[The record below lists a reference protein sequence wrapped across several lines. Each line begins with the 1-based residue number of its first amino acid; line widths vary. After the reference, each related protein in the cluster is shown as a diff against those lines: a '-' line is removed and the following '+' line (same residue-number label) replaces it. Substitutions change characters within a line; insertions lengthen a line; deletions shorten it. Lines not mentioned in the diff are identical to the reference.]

1 MLEMFIF
8 ETRQFLAQLEQ
19 LSLSSEKSGTFSTDE
34 VNEIF
39 RAMHTIKGSAAMMM
53 VNEVSS
59 LAHSVEDI
67 FYYIRESHPNI
78 IDGSSI
84 TDLILGAVDFIR
96 GEIDKIDAGGK
107 ANESSA
113 DQRAQMVMFLRLMKE
128 ANGDDPEEGSHK
140 KKKPAAKVCE
150 TVLPTVETAEV
161 KPQQYYI
168 SAAKEKMAENVYAAV
183 IFFEDGC
190 EMEEVRSYAV
200 LNTLSDKVEEIHY
213 KPEDLLD
220 DETAVDT
227 IRKEG
232 FKIWFTTNLNFEEVE
247 TQLNQTIFMERM
259 EFKQLKNVAEC
270 EFWPTPAEK
279 AIAAAKEAEQPVLPK
294 IAVSPTAKAEAQEG
308 HEIQS
313 IISVKVDK
321 LDRLMDLVGELVIAE
336 SMVTQNPDLRGL
348 ELENFAKAARQL
360 HKINGELQDSV
371 MAIRMVPVEGTFR
384 KMNRLVR
391 DMAKNLEKKVQLV
404 LVGETT
410 EVDKNINEHISDPLM
425 HIVRNAVD
433 HGIELPEERRA
444 AGKPETG
451 KITLM
456 AENAGGEVV
465 IHITDDGAGL
475 NREKIL
481 KRAREN
487 HLFSKSENELTD
499 KEIYSFIFAPGFSTN
514 EKITEFSGRGVG
526 MDVVVQNITKLGG
539 NVLVDSTP
547 GKGSVTTL
555 KIPLTLAIIKG
566 MSIGVGRSS
575 YTIPITSI
583 RESFRPLKKDM
594 VTDPDGSE
602 MIMVRGKCYP
612 IVRLHKIYDIE
623 TEITQLTDGIMIMVE
638 TEHTVMGVFADRL
651 VGVQEIVV
659 KPVPKYIQTISN
671 THGITG
677 CTLLGDG
684 SISLILD
691 AMGLSNQIYSS

>member
-8 ETRQFLAQLEQ
+8 ETRQFLEQLEQ
-19 LSLSSEKSGTFSTDE
+19 LSLNSEKSGTFSRDE

-53 VNEVSS
+53 VNEVSA

-67 FYYIRESHPNI
+67 FYYIRESHPKVV
-78 IDGSSI
+78 DGSSI
-84 TDLILGAVDFIR
+84 TDIILGAVDFIR

-107 ANESSA
+107 ADESSA

-140 KKKPAAKVCE
+140 KKKTAAKVCE
-150 TVLPTVETAEV
+150 TVIPAAKAAEV
-161 KPQQYYI
+161 KSQQYYI
-168 SAAKEKMAENVYAAV
+168 SAAKEKTAENVFAAV

-213 KPEDLLD
+213 KPEELLD
-220 DETAVDT
+220 DDTAVDT

-259 EFKQLKNVAEC
+259 EFRQLKSVEEC

-279 AIAAAKEAEQPVLPK
+279 AIAAVKEAGPILPK
-294 IAVSPTAKAEAQEG
+294 MAVPMPAKTGTQDG

-321 LDRLMDLVGELVIAE
+321 LDHLMDLVGELVIAE

-391 DMAKNLEKKVQLV
+391 DMAKNLGKKVQLV

-425 HIVRNAVD
+425 HIVRNSVD
-433 HGIELPEERRA
+433 HGIELPEERQA

-465 IHITDDGAGL
+465 IHIIDDGAGL

-481 KRAREN
+481 ERAREN
-487 HLFSKSENELTD
+487 HLFSKPENELTD
-499 KEIYSFIFAPGFSTN
+499 KEIYSFIFAPGFSTK
-514 EKITEFSGRGVG
+514 EKVTEFSGRGVG
-526 MDVVVQNITKLGG
+526 MDVVIQNITKLGG
-539 NVLVDSTP
+539 SVLVDSTP

-566 MSIGVGRSS
+566 MSIEVGRAS

-594 VTDPDGSE
+594 ITDPDGSE

-612 IVRLHKIYDIE
+612 IVRLHKIYDIA
-623 TEITQLTDGIMIMVE
+623 TEVTQLTDGIMIMVE
-638 TEHTVMGVFADRL
+638 TEYTVMGVFADRL

-691 AMGLSNQIYSS
+691 AIGLSSQIYSS

>member
-1 MLEMFIF
+1 MAEHEPMLEMFIF
-8 ETRQFLAQLEQ
+8 ETRQFLEQLEQ
-19 LSLSSEKSGTFSTDE
+19 LSLSSEKSGTFSTNE

-67 FYYIRESHPNI
+67 FYYIRESHPKI

-113 DQRAQMVMFLRLMKE
+113 DQRAQMVMFLRMMKE
-128 ANGDDPEEGSHK
+128 ANGENPDVDSQK
-140 KKKPAAKVCE
+140 KKKTAEKVCE
-150 TVLPTVETAEV
+150 AAVPAAEV
-161 KPQQYYI
+161 KQQYYI
-168 SAAKEKMAENVYAAV
+168 SAAKEKIAENVYAAV

-220 DETAVDT
+220 DDMAVDT
-227 IRKEG
+227 IRKVG
-232 FKIWFTTNLNFEEVE
+232 FQIWFTTNLNFEEVE
-247 TQLNQTIFMERM
+247 TQLNQTIFMEKLELR
-259 EFKQLKNVAEC
+259 QLKNVAEC

-279 AIAAAKEAEQPVLPK
+279 AIAAVKEAELVLPK
-294 IAVSPTAKAEAQEG
+294 IEVLPKTKTAAEG

-313 IISVKVDK
+313 MISVKVDK
-321 LDRLMDLVGELVIAE
+321 LDHLMDLVGELVIAE
-336 SMVTQNPDLRGL
+336 SMVTQNPDIRGL

-360 HKINGELQDSV
+360 HKLNGELQDSV

-425 HIVRNAVD
+425 HIIRNAVD

-444 AGKPETG
+444 AGKPEIG

-487 HLFSKSENELTD
+487 HLFSKAENELTD
-499 KEIYSFIFAPGFSTN
+499 KEIYSFIFAPGFST
-514 EKITEFSGRGVG
+514 K
-526 MDVVVQNITKLGG
+526 
-539 NVLVDSTP
+539 
-547 GKGSVTTL
+547 
-555 KIPLTLAIIKG
+555 
-566 MSIGVGRSS
+566 
-575 YTIPITSI
+575 
-583 RESFRPLKKDM
+583 
-594 VTDPDGSE
+594 
-602 MIMVRGKCYP
+602 
-612 IVRLHKIYDIE
+612 
-623 TEITQLTDGIMIMVE
+623 
-638 TEHTVMGVFADRL
+638 
-651 VGVQEIVV
+651 
-659 KPVPKYIQTISN
+659 
-671 THGITG
+671 
-677 CTLLGDG
+677 
-684 SISLILD
+684 
-691 AMGLSNQIYSS
+691 